1 MPLRHKSAQKRA
13 RQTTKR
19 TERNKLYK
27 AQIRTALKKVM
38 TAKDKESAEKEL
50 KTAVSTLDRIS
61 TKGVIHKNNAARK
74 KSKLVKHVNKIGQTT
89 KAEK

>member
-13 RQTTKR
+13 RQTVTR

-27 AQIRTALKKVM
+27 AKIRTAM
-38 TAKDKESAEKEL
+38 TTILESKDKATAEKEL
-50 KTAVSTLDRIS
+50 KNAVKTIDRIS

-74 KSKLVKHVNKIGQTT
+74 KSRLTKHVNKL
-89 KAEK
+89 K